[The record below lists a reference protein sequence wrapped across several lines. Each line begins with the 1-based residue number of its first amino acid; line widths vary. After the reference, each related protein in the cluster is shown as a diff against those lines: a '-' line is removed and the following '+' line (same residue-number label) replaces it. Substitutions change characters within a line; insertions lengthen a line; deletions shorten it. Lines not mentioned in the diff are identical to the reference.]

1 MRLRLHDREIEL
13 LDFIATF
20 HRVHDG
26 VSPSFQECANAL
38 GISKSQISQCLDYL
52 EWGGMLR
59 RLPFRARA
67 IELLVAWPPVAR
79 LDDGAALFAV
89 PLPALNSPC
98 GRVH

>member
-1 MRLRLHDREIEL
+1 MRLRQPGREIEL
-13 LDFIATF
+13 LGFIATF
-20 HRVHDG
+20 HQVHDG
-26 VSPSFQECANAL
+26 VSPSFQECATAL
-38 GISKSQISQCLDYL
+38 GISKSRISQCLDYL

-67 IELLVAWPPVAR
+67 IELLVAWPPVAKVA
-79 LDDGAALFAV
+79 DGAALFVV